1 LSFEVVNYFVFEVGN
16 QFMKIITSKA
26 PIPNGFGEGQGIFA
40 FLRSF
45 SASALPFGHQVRAVG
60 KDRKHRKPLNE
71 VAYRVGSGS
80 LLNETYDPQRPTLRE
95 S

>member
-1 LSFEVVNYFVFEVGN
+1 LSFEVVNYFIFEVGN

-26 PIPNGFGEGQGIFA
+26 PIPKGFGEGQGIFA

-71 VAYRVGSGS
+71 VAHRGRFGQPF
-80 LLNETYDPQRPTLRE
+80 E
-95 S
+95 